1 MTGLGRNVRFMMGR
15 FHKSLIQ
22 TVGIFLISYVLLNVG
37 SEDFVSEMS
46 EAGPLYYS
54 MLMMVLFLCAISFGE
69 SYISTLVSIGT
80 SRKPA
85 ATGMLLAMHIFLL
98 EQLVVLFGLA
108 AWIESSKSM
117 QIVRNCPLG
126 IVALL
131 VLILGVGNIINA
143 FSIKGYKLFAIIA
156 AFVLS
161 AASCVFVI
169 VLTIKSDFG
178 RSIEVFRAYNSWWL
192 LLLGLVVDLV
202 GVYFYYKVVT
212 KVDLKLA

>member
-1 MTGLGRNVRFMMGR
+1 MTGLGRNVRFMIGR

-22 TVGIFLISYVLLNVG
+22 TVVIFLVSYVLLNVG
-37 SEDFVSEMS
+37 SEDFVTKMS
-46 EAGPLYYS
+46 EAGPLYYFI
-54 MLMMVLFLCAISFGE
+54 LMIVLFLCAVSFGE
-69 SYISTLVSIGT
+69 AYFPTIVSSGS

-85 ATGMLLAMHIFLL
+85 SIGMLLSQHIFVL
-98 EQLVVLFGLA
+98 EQLVVLFVLA
-108 AWIESSKSM
+108 ALIENSKSM

-143 FSIKGYKLFAIIA
+143 FSIKGYTLFAIIA

-161 AASCVFVI
+161 VASCVFLIVI
-169 VLTIKSDFG
+169 TIKSEFG
-178 RSIEVFRAYNSWWL
+178 INIEVFRTYNNWWL
-192 LLLGLVVDLV
+192 LLLGLIVDLV
-202 GVYFYYKVVT
+202 GVYYYYKVVT

>member
-1 MTGLGRNVRFMMGR
+1 
-15 FHKSLIQ
+15 
-22 TVGIFLISYVLLNVG
+22 
-37 SEDFVSEMS
+37 
-46 EAGPLYYS
+46 
-54 MLMMVLFLCAISFGE
+54 
-69 SYISTLVSIGT
+69 
-80 SRKPA
+80 
-85 ATGMLLAMHIFLL
+85 
-98 EQLVVLFGLA
+98 
-108 AWIESSKSM
+108 M

-131 VLILGVGNIINA
+131 VLILGVGNVINA

-202 GVYFYYKVVT
+202 GFYFYYKTVT